1 MFIQA
6 QVIMIKKLV
15 FLLLMTAGLSGNKV
29 FGQKQL
35 SDFID
40 QAFQNSPLLKTNN
53 IQSQANELEAQRT
66 IAALTKP
73 LIGAEANYLLAPVYS
88 NDVRNS
94 GFKLNPAKTITDYY
108 GYDLSATNGGLYR
121 GIISLDQPLFNKQR
135 MSVANEQLSV
145 QNEILNNNS
154 NLNKHELE
162 KLVTDQY
169 ILCLQD
175 VHQREAV
182 TRIADIIRQQIN
194 ITKKLSANGL
204 AKQSDYKVLEIEL
217 KQQETNIQ
225 SLRNSYKVHLLELY
239 SICGMPDTAIV
250 NLAAVNLNLT
260 NSADVNNSGFVKQYQ
275 LDSLNL
281 SVSQKLFNTQYKPI
295 VSLYSSAGLNAVYAP
310 DMYKRLGW
318 QVGIRFTQKFFD
330 GHQKKLNDQKTKL
343 LQQTTAINS
352 DFFNQKNKSRK
363 NALLQTI
370 RSIDEQLQSIQQ
382 QISDYDTL
390 LSYYQKQII
399 NGQSSVI
406 DYITVLRSNAALQ
419 FNRIALQTNRL
430 IAVNNYNYWNW

>member
-1 MFIQA
+1 
-6 QVIMIKKLV
+6 MIKKLV
-15 FLLLMTAGLSGNKV
+15 FLFLLAAGSSGGKA

-35 SDFID
+35 SDFVN

-53 IQSQANELEAQRT
+53 IQSQANELDAQRLV
-66 IAALTKP
+66 AALTKP
-73 LIGAEANYLLAPVYS
+73 AIGTEVNYLFAPIYS
-88 NDVRNS
+88 SDPGNS
-94 GFKLNPAKTITDYY
+94 GLKLNPSKTITDYY

-121 GIISLDQPLFNKQR
+121 GLITFDQPLFNQQR
-135 MSVANEQLSV
+135 INAVNEQATLQNQILS
-145 QNEILNNNS
+145 NNS
-154 NLNKHELE
+154 TLSKHELE

-169 ILCLQD
+169 LLCLQD
-175 VHQREAV
+175 VHQQEAV
-182 TRIADIIRQQIN
+182 AHIVDIIGQQIS
-194 ITKKLSANGL
+194 ITRKLSANGL
-204 AKQSDYKVLEIEL
+204 AKQGDYKVLEIEL

-239 SICGMPDTAIV
+239 SICGMSDTATV
-250 NLAAVNLNLT
+250 SLAVVSLDLT
-260 NSADVNNSGFVKQYQ
+260 NAADINNSGFVKQYQ
-275 LDSLNL
+275 LDSLSL
-281 SVSQKLFNTQYKPI
+281 SASQKLFNTQYKPV

-352 DFFNQKNKSRK
+352 DFFNQKNESRK
-363 NALLQTI
+363 NALMQAI

-390 LSYYQKQII
+390 LSYYQRQIT

-406 DYITVLRSNAALQ
+406 EYITVLRSSAALQ
-419 FNRIALQTNRL
+419 FSRIALQTNRL
-430 IAVNNYNYWNW
+430 IAINNYNYWNW

>member
-1 MFIQA
+1 
-6 QVIMIKKLV
+6 MIKKLV
-15 FLLLMTAGLSGNKV
+15 FLLLMAVGSSGQT

-53 IQSQANELEAQRT
+53 IQSQANELDAQRMV
-66 IAALTKP
+66 AALTKP
-73 LIGAEANYLLAPVYS
+73 SIGAEVNYLLAPIYS
-88 NDVRNS
+88 NDPGNS
-94 GFKLNPAKTITDYY
+94 GFKLNPPKTITDYY
-108 GYDLSATNGGLYR
+108 GYDLSVTNGGLYR
-121 GIISLDQPLFNKQR
+121 GLVTFEQPLFNRQR
-135 MSVANEQLSV
+135 INAVNEQTTLQNQILS
-145 QNEILNNNS
+145 NNS
-154 NLNKHELE
+154 TLSKHELE

-175 VHQREAV
+175 VHQQEAV
-182 TRIADIIRQQIN
+182 THIMDIISQQIS

-204 AKQSDYKVLEIEL
+204 AKQGDYKVLEIEL

-239 SICGMPDTAIV
+239 SICGMSDTTMV
-250 NLAAVNLNLT
+250 NLASVNLDMT
-260 NSADVNNSGFVKQYQ
+260 SATDVNNSAFVKQYQ
-275 LDSLNL
+275 LDSLSL
-281 SVSQKLFNTQYKPI
+281 SASQKLFNTQYKPV
-295 VSLYSSAGLNAVYAP
+295 VSLYSSAGLNTVYAP
-310 DMYKRLGW
+310 DIYKRLGW

-352 DFFNQKNKSRK
+352 DYFNQKNESRK
-363 NALLQTI
+363 NALLQAI
-370 RSIDEQLQSIQQ
+370 HSIDEQLQSIQQ

-390 LSYYQKQII
+390 LSYYQKQIT

>member
-1 MFIQA
+1 MT
-6 QVIMIKKLV
+6 KKLV
-15 FLLLMTAGLSGNKV
+15 FLFLLVAGSSVGKT

-35 SDFID
+35 SDFVD
-40 QAFQNSPLLKTNN
+40 RAFRNSPLLQTNN
-53 IQSQANELEAQRT
+53 IQSQANALDAQRVV
-66 IAALTKP
+66 AALTKP
-73 LIGAEANYLLAPVYS
+73 AIGTEVNYLLAPIYS
-88 NDVRNS
+88 NDPENS
-94 GFKLNPAKTITDYY
+94 GFKINPSKTITDYY

-121 GIISLDQPLFNKQR
+121 GLVTFDQPLFNKQR
-135 MSVANEQLSV
+135 VNAINEQMALQNQILS
-145 QNEILNNNS
+145 NNS
-154 NLNKHELE
+154 TLNKHELE

-175 VHQREAV
+175 VHRQEAV
-182 TRIADIIRQQIN
+182 AHIADIIGQQIN

-217 KQQETNIQ
+217 KQQQTNIQ
-225 SLRNSYKVHLLELY
+225 SLRNGYKVHLLELY
-239 SICGMPDTAIV
+239 SICGMSDTTTID
-250 NLAAVNLNLT
+250 LAAINLDLT
-260 NSADVNNSGFVKQYQ
+260 DTVGVNNSGFVKQYQ

-281 SVSQKLFNTQYKPI
+281 NVSQKLFDTQYKPV

-310 DMYKRLGW
+310 DIYKRVGW
-318 QVGIRFTQKFFD
+318 QVGIRFTQKIFD

-352 DFFNQKNKSRK
+352 NFFNKKNESRK

-370 RSIDEQLQSIQQ
+370 RAIDEQLQSIGQ

-390 LSYYQKQII
+390 LNYYQQQIA

-419 FNRIALQTNRL
+419 LNRIALQTNRL
-430 IAVNNYNYWNW
+430 VAINNYNYWNW

>member
-1 MFIQA
+1 
-6 QVIMIKKLV
+6 MIKKLV
-15 FLLLMTAGLSGNKV
+15 FLLLMAVGSSGQT

-53 IQSQANELEAQRT
+53 IQSQANELDAQRMV
-66 IAALTKP
+66 AALTKP
-73 LIGAEANYLLAPVYS
+73 SIGAEVNYLLAPIYS
-88 NDVRNS
+88 NDPGNS
-94 GFKLNPAKTITDYY
+94 GFKLNPPKTITDYY
-108 GYDLSATNGGLYR
+108 GYDLSVTNGGLYR
-121 GIISLDQPLFNKQR
+121 GLVTFDQPLFNRQR
-135 MSVANEQLSV
+135 INAVNEQTTLQNQILS
-145 QNEILNNNS
+145 NNS
-154 NLNKHELE
+154 TLSKHELE

-175 VHQREAV
+175 VHQQEAV
-182 TRIADIIRQQIN
+182 THIMDIISQQIS

-204 AKQSDYKVLEIEL
+204 AKQGDYKVLEIEL

-239 SICGMPDTAIV
+239 SICGMSDTTMV
-250 NLAAVNLNLT
+250 NLASVNLDMT
-260 NSADVNNSGFVKQYQ
+260 SATDVNNSAFVKQYQ
-275 LDSLNL
+275 LDSLSL
-281 SVSQKLFNTQYKPI
+281 SASQKLFNTQYKPV
-295 VSLYSSAGLNAVYAP
+295 VSLYSSAGLNTVYAP
-310 DMYKRLGW
+310 DIYKRLGW

-352 DFFNQKNKSRK
+352 DYFNQKNESRK
-363 NALLQTI
+363 NALLQAI
-370 RSIDEQLQSIQQ
+370 HSIDEQLQSIQQ

-390 LSYYQKQII
+390 LSYYQKQIT

>member
-1 MFIQA
+1 
-6 QVIMIKKLV
+6 MIKKLV
-15 FLLLMTAGLSGNKV
+15 FLLLMAAGSSGQT

-53 IQSQANELEAQRT
+53 IQSQANELDAQRMV
-66 IAALTKP
+66 AALTKP
-73 LIGAEANYLLAPVYS
+73 SIGAEVNYLLAPIYS
-88 NDVRNS
+88 NDPGNS
-94 GFKLNPAKTITDYY
+94 GFKLNPPKTITDYY
-108 GYDLSATNGGLYR
+108 GYDLSVTNGGLYR
-121 GIISLDQPLFNKQR
+121 GLVTFDQPLFNRQR
-135 MSVANEQLSV
+135 INAVNEQTTLQNQILS
-145 QNEILNNNS
+145 NNS
-154 NLNKHELE
+154 TLSKHELE

-175 VHQREAV
+175 VHQQEAV
-182 TRIADIIRQQIN
+182 THIMDIISQQIS

-204 AKQSDYKVLEIEL
+204 AKQGDYKVLEIEL

-239 SICGMPDTAIV
+239 SICGMSDTTMV
-250 NLAAVNLNLT
+250 NLASVNLDLT
-260 NSADVNNSGFVKQYQ
+260 SATDVNSSAFVKQYQ
-275 LDSLNL
+275 LDSLSL
-281 SVSQKLFNTQYKPI
+281 SASQKLFNTQYKPV
-295 VSLYSSAGLNAVYAP
+295 VSLYSSAGLNTVYAP
-310 DMYKRLGW
+310 DIYKRLGW

-352 DFFNQKNKSRK
+352 DYFNQKNESQK
-363 NALLQTI
+363 NALLQAI
-370 RSIDEQLQSIQQ
+370 HSIDEQLQSIQQ

-390 LSYYQKQII
+390 LSYYQKQIT

>member
-1 MFIQA
+1 
-6 QVIMIKKLV
+6 MIKKLF
-15 FLLLMTAGLSGNKV
+15 FLLLMAAGSSGQT

-53 IQSQANELEAQRT
+53 IQSQANELDAQRMV
-66 IAALTKP
+66 AALTKP
-73 LIGAEANYLLAPVYS
+73 SIGAEVNYVLAPIYS
-88 NDVRNS
+88 NDPGNS
-94 GFKLNPAKTITDYY
+94 GFKLNPPKTITDYY
-108 GYDLSATNGGLYR
+108 GYDLSVTNGGLYR
-121 GIISLDQPLFNKQR
+121 GLVTFDQPLFNRQR
-135 MSVANEQLSV
+135 VNAVNEQTTLQNQILS
-145 QNEILNNNS
+145 NNS
-154 NLNKHELE
+154 TLSKHELE

-175 VHQREAV
+175 VHQQEAV
-182 TRIADIIRQQIN
+182 THIMDIISQQIS

-204 AKQSDYKVLEIEL
+204 AKQGDYKVLEIEL

-239 SICGMPDTAIV
+239 STCGMSDTTMVNIASV
-250 NLAAVNLNLT
+250 NLDLT
-260 NSADVNNSGFVKQYQ
+260 SATDVNSSAFVKQYQ
-275 LDSLNL
+275 LDSLSL
-281 SVSQKLFNTQYKPI
+281 SASQKLFNTQYKPV
-295 VSLYSSAGLNAVYAP
+295 VSLYSSAGLNTVYAP
-310 DMYKRLGW
+310 DIYKRMGW

-352 DFFNQKNKSRK
+352 DYFNQKNESRK
-363 NALLQTI
+363 NALLQAI
-370 RSIDEQLQSIQQ
+370 HSIDEQLQSIQQ

-390 LSYYQKQII
+390 LSYYQKQIT

>member
-1 MFIQA
+1 
-6 QVIMIKKLV
+6 MIKKLA
-15 FLLLMTAGLSGNKV
+15 FLLLMAAGSSGQA

-35 SDFID
+35 SDFIN

-53 IQSQANELEAQRT
+53 IQSQANELDAQRLV
-66 IAALTKP
+66 AALTKP
-73 LIGAEANYLLAPVYS
+73 AIGAEVNYLLAPIYS
-88 NDVRNS
+88 NDPGNS
-94 GFKLNPAKTITDYY
+94 GFKLNPPKTIADYY
-108 GYDLSATNGGLYR
+108 GYDLSVTNGGLYR
-121 GIISLDQPLFNKQR
+121 GLITFDQPLFNRQR
-135 MSVANEQLSV
+135 INAVNEQTTLQNQILS
-145 QNEILNNNS
+145 NNS
-154 NLNKHELE
+154 TLSKHELG

-175 VHQREAV
+175 VHQQEAV
-182 TRIADIIRQQIN
+182 AHFMDIIGQQIG

-204 AKQSDYKVLEIEL
+204 AKQGDYKVLEIEL

-225 SLRNSYKVHLLELY
+225 ALRNSYKVHLLELY
-239 SICGMPDTAIV
+239 SICGMSDTAMV
-250 NLAAVNLNLT
+250 SLASVSLDPTGAT
-260 NSADVNNSGFVKQYQ
+260 EVNNSGFVKQYQ
-275 LDSLNL
+275 LDSLSL
-281 SVSQKLFNTQYKPI
+281 SASQKLFNTQYKPI
-295 VSLYSSAGLNAVYAP
+295 VSLYSSAGLNTVYAP

-318 QVGIRFTQKFFD
+318 QIGIRFTQKFFD
-330 GHQKKLNDQKTKL
+330 GHQKKLNDQRTKL

-352 DFFNQKNKSRK
+352 DYFNQKNESRK
-363 NALLQTI
+363 NALLQAI

-390 LSYYQKQII
+390 LSYYQKQIT